1 MVKMTIELNNLY
13 EVKNEQEIKENRS
26 RDRLYKSG

>member
-13 EVKNEQEIKENRS
+13 EVKNEQEIKEDRS
-26 RDRLYKSG
+26 RNRLYKSS